1 MRAWETVEI
10 SINKIDVA
18 DIITTS
24 FNTTDTPL
32 TPGGGIMDPSGSGSK
47 DVAGNYRD

>member
-18 DIITTS
+18 EIITTS
-24 FNTTDTPL
+24 YNTTDTP
-32 TPGGGIMDPSGSGSK
+32 TVPGGSIMDPSGSGSK